1 MSRRALMAGLAA
13 SGFAPL
19 RSRAAEILHIT
30 WALPARIGKMDPVI
44 ADEIQTHVM
53 SLTTETL
60 MRFDDRG
67 QPQPNLASLVDQPNA
82 TTYVYNLRPDIRFWD
97 GSPLTAEDVT
107 FSMQRQADP
116 RTRGGW
122 TAFYANVSDIE
133 ATSPLQVTVRLKEPD
148 PAWRFTPCW
157 GAARIFSKAQAQGL
171 KGEIGLPDSLPLG
184 TGPYRWAGFV
194 PDEHVMLERNE
205 AYWGDKPGVKALMLR
220 FIVDESTRQ
229 LAMRA
234 GEIDGASTVPLDQ
247 ADQWTDIAGIHME
260 FARNHQVAYFGFNT
274 EAKPFDDVHV
284 RRAFAYCLDK
294 AGLVKLLL
302 GGHGSPA
309 PALIPAEFFDVVQE
323 RADTEKVY
331 AGLPQ
336 YGVDIPKA
344 QAELAQSSVPQGFA
358 TLVEYPDSRKPIG
371 LAALTLSESLK
382 RIGVKLEVREV
393 PTRQWRAK
401 LDSFNY
407 AMMVGTYSLAYADP
421 GALPYNFYHSRFIKL
436 YAYNVGRYRNPEV
449 DAPLDA
455 QRVASEPARRASA
468 MSRVLRIVSE
478 DLPLLPLWYQD
489 IGIATRNMVYADPNP
504 WYSYQDW
511 PDRLQPA

>member
-1 MSRRALMAGLAA
+1 
-13 SGFAPL
+13 
-19 RSRAAEILHIT
+19 
-30 WALPARIGKMDPVI
+30 
-44 ADEIQTHVM
+44 M

-67 QPQPNLASLVDQPNA
+67 QPQPNLAESVEQPDP
-82 TTYVYNLRPDIRFWD
+82 TTYVYRIRTGIRFWD
-97 GSPLTAEDVT
+97 GSPLTAEDVA
-107 FSMQRQADP
+107 FSMRRQADP
-116 RTRGGW
+116 KTGGGW
-122 TAFYANVSDIE
+122 TAFYANVLDIQ
-133 ATSPLQVTVRLKEPD
+133 ATSAFEVTVRLREPD

-157 GAARIFSKAQAQGL
+157 GAARIFSKAQAQSQ
-171 KGEIGLPDSLPLG
+171 KGEIGLPDALPLG

-194 PDEHVMLERNE
+194 PDDHVLLERNE
-205 AYWGDKPGVKALMLR
+205 EYWGDKPDVRTLMLR
-220 FIVDESTRQ
+220 FMIDESTRQ

-247 ADQWTDIAGIHME
+247 AEQWMDIAGLHMQ

-294 AGLVKLLL
+294 AGLVQSLL

-309 PALIPAEFFDVVQE
+309 PALIPPEFFDAVQP
-323 RADTEKVY
+323 RAETEKHY
-331 AGLPQ
+331 ANLPQ
-336 YGVDIPKA
+336 YGVDIAKA
-344 QAELAQSSVPQGFA
+344 KAELAQSAVPQGFS
-358 TLVEYPDSRKPIG
+358 TSIEFPDSRKPIG
-371 LAALTLSESLK
+371 LAALALSESLK
-382 RIGVKLEVREV
+382 KIGVKLEVREV

-401 LDSFNY
+401 LDGFNY
-407 AMMVGTYSLAYADP
+407 ALMVGTYSLAYADP

-449 DAPLDA
+449 DALLDE
-455 QRVASEPARRASA
+455 QRVVSEPSKRASA

-478 DLPLLPLWYQD
+478 DLPILPIWYQD
-489 IGIATRNMVYADPNP
+489 ISIATRNMIYVDPSP

-511 PDRLQPA
+511 AARLRRT